1 LAISARGKKSD
12 FSVQG
17 QFHSVPRP
25 VVNKEMPFE
34 LIAVPEGAAF
44 ISCNLSVFFLISFI
58 FFCLVLCIFLHFFA
72 SLLQFIVTVFEFLKK
87 AGIEISYNVSF

>member
-1 LAISARGKKSD
+1 M
-12 FSVQG
+12 QG

-44 ISCNLSVFFLISFI
+44 ISCNLSVFFNQFYFLLPGSLYFSS
-58 FFCLVLCIFLHFFA
+58 FFCIFA
-72 SLLQFIVTVFEFLKK
+72 SV
-87 AGIEISYNVSF
+87 YCDSF